1 MTRQLAQDA
10 LRYVSRTYADERKQY
25 DKMAKRHGAVMWLHA
40 CQQAGYVWTDHG
52 DRECMAVLQDMVE
65 RAICGKGNGGEPA

>member
-10 LRYVSRTYADERKQY
+10 LRYVTREYKDEWVQY
-25 DKMAKRHGAVMWLHA
+25 QKMMRRHGSVLWYPAVRAAHNIHL
-40 CQQAGYVWTDHG
+40 THG

-65 RAICGKGNGGEPA
+65 RAISGKG

>member
-10 LRYVSRTYADERKQY
+10 LRYVTRTYADETAQRRK
-25 DKMAKRHGAVMWLHA
+25 MGKRHGEMVWNIAAIEAHVI
-40 CQQAGYVWTDHG
+40 WTDHG

-65 RAICGKGNGGEPA
+65 RAIRGNGGEPA